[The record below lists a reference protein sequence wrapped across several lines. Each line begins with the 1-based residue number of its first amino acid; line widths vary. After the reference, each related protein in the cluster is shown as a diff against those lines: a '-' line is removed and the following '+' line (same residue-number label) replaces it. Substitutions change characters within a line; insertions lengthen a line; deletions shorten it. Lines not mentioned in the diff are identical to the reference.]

1 MMGKA
6 ESSVDKVYT
15 RLRAMAVSFEFKPES
30 RINESA
36 LSAKLGASRTPLRE
50 ALNRLVAEGFLTFKT
65 GRGFFCRALSPG
77 RICELYEAR
86 QAIETEA
93 VRRAV
98 ERASDEEIE
107 ALRNYL
113 TGSEPSY
120 ESFHDLSV
128 LLAMDEE
135 FHRRLVEL
143 ANNAELSAMLENIC
157 GRIRYVRLINLE
169 LLRSTPKSSAG
180 QLSAHRR
187 IVDAVRARDEVAAVA
202 AIRGHIERR
211 REQTAE
217 AVRIAFSKLYVPDD

>member
-1 MMGKA
+1 MGKPL
-6 ESSVDKVYT
+6 SSVDKAYAQ
-15 RLRAMAVSFEFKPES
+15 LRAKAVNFEFKPDA
-30 RINESA
+30 RLNETA
-36 LSAKLGASRTPLRE
+36 LSVALKVSRTPLRE

-65 GRGFFCRALSPG
+65 GRGFFCRALTPE

-98 ERASDEEIE
+98 DRASDADI
-107 ALRNYL
+107 AILGAYL
-113 TGSEPSY
+113 DKTERLY
-120 ESFHDLSV
+120 ERCEDIAK
-128 LLAMDEE
+128 LLEMDEK
-135 FHRRLVEL
+135 FHCRLVSL
-143 ANNAELSAMLENIC
+143 ASNTELSNMLDNIN

-169 LLRSTPKSSAG
+169 LLRAAPKNNAR

-187 IVDAVRARDEVAAVA
+187 IIEAIAKRDEAGAIA

-217 AVRIAFSKLYVPDD
+217 AVRLAFSKLYVPEG

>member
-1 MMGKA
+1 MSKA
-6 ESSVDKVYT
+6 ESSVDKVYAS
-15 RLRAMAVSFEFKPES
+15 LKAMAVSFEFKPES
-30 RINESA
+30 RINESV
-36 LSAKLGASRTPLRE
+36 LSVALGASRTPLRE

-65 GRGFFCRALSPG
+65 GRGFFCRALSPA

-98 ERASDEEIE
+98 ERASDEEIT
-107 ALRNYL
+107 ALSDYL
-113 TGSEPSY
+113 AGSEPSY
-120 ESFHDLSV
+120 ESFKDLSV
-128 LLAMDEE
+128 LLSMDEE

-169 LLRSTPKSSAG
+169 LLRKAPKNNAG

-187 IVDAVRARDEVAAVA
+187 IVEAVRQRDSEAAMA
-202 AIRGHIERR
+202 TIRGHIERR
-211 REQTAE
+211 QEQTTE
-217 AVRIAFSKLYVPDD
+217 AVRIAFSKLYVPDF